1 MHEKRMV
8 YGSQAYEQVGGRT
21 KENVNKD
28 LPGWLERVHPDDL
41 LHLRQRM
48 RGELVQNVEVR
59 WR

>member
-1 MHEKRMV
+1 MV